1 MAFVV
6 QNTHTSPTVLSRLQA
21 KRQLNFNSPA
31 EAHEDDDLIDEII
44 DEAISV
50 AESIINSEIKEKV
63 FTVTGKSFAD
73 VLSFKKQIITSVE
86 TFTYK
91 DANGSVQTVPSAN
104 YSLQSVDKYENKI
117 EFTEDYELPEVK
129 EYDPAAVTLQV
140 KVGYADGKTP
150 KSIIKALKLLVTHFY
165 EYRSDSIKEKTT
177 AAEIILQPYR
187 RY

>member
-1 MAFVV
+1 M
-6 QNTHTSPTVLSRLQA
+6 
-21 KRQLNFNSPA
+21 NFIFC
-31 EAHEDDDLIDEII
+31 E
-44 DEAISV
+44 
-50 AESIINSEIKEKV
+50 
-63 FTVTGKSFAD
+63 FY
-73 VLSFKKQIITSVE
+73 ITNVE

-91 DANGSVQTVPSAN
+91 DANGDVQTVPSAN

-150 KSIIKALKLLVTHFY
+150 KGIIKALKLLITHFY
-165 EYRSDSIKEKTT
+165 EHRSDSVKEKTT
-177 AAEIILQPYR
+177 AAELILQPYR